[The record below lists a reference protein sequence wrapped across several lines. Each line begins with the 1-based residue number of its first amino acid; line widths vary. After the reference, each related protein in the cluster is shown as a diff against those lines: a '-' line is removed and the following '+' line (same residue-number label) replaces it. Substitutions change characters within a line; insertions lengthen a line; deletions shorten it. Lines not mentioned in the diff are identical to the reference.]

1 MAPAPSDTAR
11 VEDSSDAPIRA
22 LLFDDASLARLDGF
36 VVALGERIDALQDA
50 EHAGHLDEVS
60 KRAGDLAREASSLG
74 LPQLVT
80 AAECVVGSCREGPAI
95 EVRERIVALTDVI
108 RRVRLG
114 HRGSV

>member
-1 MAPAPSDTAR
+1 MAPEPSDTAR

-22 LLFDDASLARLDGF
+22 VLFDADSLARLDAF

-50 EHAGHLDEVS
+50 EHAGHLDEAA
-60 KRAGDLAREASSLG
+60 KRAGDLAREAASLG
-74 LPQLVT
+74 LPQLMT
-80 AAECVVGSCREGPAI
+80 AAERVVDRCREGSAI
-95 EVRERIVALTDVI
+95 EVREQIVALTDVI